1 MTVAEFIEKLK
12 ALPQDAEVVVADQ
25 NDDDFFDREV
35 RAEEVTAYRYPYS
48 DSRLLRDRW
57 KPEDPA
63 IRVVLVY

>member
-12 ALPQDAEVVVADQ
+12 ALPQDAEVVLVDQ
-25 NDDDFFDREV
+25 NDDDFFDREI

-48 DSRLLRDRW
+48 DSRLLCDRW